1 MFLEVVKFEIK
12 YRLNR
17 PATYIYFGILF
28 LLCFA
33 AVSWDGIN
41 VGGDI
46 GKIKQNS
53 SIVLFNIAGV
63 ISILPGLFFASAIM
77 GVPILRDFEHKMESL
92 MFTTN
97 IDKFSYLGG
106 RFIGSFLVM
115 LFISTGFVFGTYL
128 GCQMPWLDKD
138 TLLNVGFA
146 QYVRPWLVLIV
157 TNVFIFSCI
166 FFASGALS
174 RKMLFV
180 YLQAIVLLA
189 IYFMASTLIG
199 DVENIEKAAYF
210 DPFGFY
216 GFMADTRYW
225 TVAEKNNLVVPLT
238 GYLLKNRL
246 IWLGIAL
253 LFSVLT
259 YVFFKFRTVQSPLF
273 KKKKIKAAANLS
285 SKEAKRPIPFVKPV
299 YTAWS
304 SYQQFITLVGLYFKE
319 TIRSVPFIGIGLIGL
334 ILLIVDAEYA
344 NEWNGQE
351 LYPLSGMIAGF
362 INSEVFPI
370 ISIMALFYAGETVWK
385 EKQINFNQIFDS
397 LPVSYSLPIISKYIA
412 LAGIVLVYLLAMIP
426 VGMVI
431 QLVKG
436 FTAIELD
443 VYLVVLFTKTYI
455 SMLVYLA
462 IMMFIQSLVSN
473 KFIGYAVCVLFYLY
487 ILFAS
492 EMKIFNNL
500 LIPDSGSVGEY
511 SDMNGFAAGLDK
523 FVVLKIYWA
532 GACIILLA
540 FAVLLYQ
547 RGNVFSFKERVKNM
561 KQRLKAPQAI
571 ALASGV
577 MIMFLAGA
585 YYTYNTHYLNK
596 YLNPEEEKDMQVTYE
611 KTLKSKYG
619 KVLQP
624 SVTNIKAKVELYP
637 KKGNLDLSAEVI
649 YTNLMPGPITQL
661 LVQYPSDDDIKYNEM
676 KFSVPVKLTKAYKDL
691 YFAVYQL
698 EKPLLPGD
706 SLKLNIQAKRIKTGF
721 KNGATNVSY
730 VKNGTFI
737 NNIDIFPQLGY
748 SPDYELSDTKER
760 KKRGLKERVGLPL
773 RSDKNAR
780 MVNLFQQRGRT
791 NLDIT
796 IGTELNQ
803 TAISPGYLIKNW
815 KANDRSYFHY
825 RMDKPIFNFF
835 NIISAELDVKKE
847 KWNGVSLEV
856 FYHKGHPFN
865 VDIMLSSLKK
875 SLAYNE
881 KNFSPYS
888 YKQVRIIEFPRY
900 RGFAQSFSNTIP
912 FSESIGFIMKNV
924 PDKMDLGYYVTAHE
938 LGHQWWGHQVC
949 ESNTVGGQMYSE
961 GLAQYSALMLLKHTL
976 PIEELSRYLKYE
988 LDGYL
993 AGRSSERKKENPLDQ
1008 TDGQQYIHYQKA
1020 SLAYFALQDYIG
1032 EDKVNEALRK
1042 LIANYGDKDLYPTS
1056 DVLTG
1061 YFKELAPDSMKYVV
1075 DDLFSKITLFENR
1088 VVNPTA
1094 VKKGN
1099 EYEVTVPVQTI
1110 KYYADRDGNEKAT
1123 PIKDYIDI
1131 GVYSTGKDG
1140 KEKLTYL
1147 KRYKFDKLK
1156 TTITVK
1162 MKEKPVRA
1170 GIDPVYKLVDRNTED
1185 NRAVVTIN

>member
-1 MFLEVVKFEIK
+1 MFLEVVKFEIR

-17 PATYIYFGILF
+17 PATYIYFLILF

-63 ISILPGLFFASAIM
+63 VSILPGFFFASAIM

-92 MFTTN
+92 IFTTN

-106 RFIGSFLVM
+106 RFVGSFLVM

-128 GCQMPWLDKD
+128 GCQMPWLDKE

-146 QYVRPWLVLIV
+146 QYLRPWLVLIV

-199 DVENIEKAAYF
+199 DVENIEKAALF

-225 TVAEKNNLVVPLT
+225 TVAEKNMLVVPLT

-246 IWLGIAL
+246 IWTSVAL
-253 LFSVLT
+253 IFSVLT
-259 YVFFKFRTVQSPLF
+259 YFFFKFRSVQSPLF
-273 KKKKIKAAANLS
+273 KKKKLKLVATSESKAAKS
-285 SKEAKRPIPFVKPV
+285 PIPFVQPA
-299 YTAWS
+299 YSTS
-304 SYQQFITLVGLYFKE
+304 STFLQFITLVGLYFKE

-334 ILLIVDAEYA
+334 ILLVINAQYA
-344 NEWNGQE
+344 NQWNGQD

-362 INSEVFPI
+362 VSEEVFPI

-385 EKQINFNQIFDS
+385 ERQINFNQIFDS
-397 LPVSYSLPIISKYIA
+397 LPVSYSLPIISKYVA

-426 VGMVI
+426 IGIII
-431 QLVKG
+431 QLLKG
-436 FTAIELD
+436 FTTIELD
-443 VYLVVLFTKTYI
+443 VYLIVLFAKTYI

-473 KFIGYAVCVLFYLY
+473 KFIGYAVSVLFYIY

-492 EMKIFNNL
+492 QMKIFNKL
-500 LIPDSGSVGEY
+500 LIPDSGSVGNY
-511 SDMNGFAAGLDK
+511 SDMNGFAVGLDK
-523 FVVLKIYWA
+523 FIVLKLYWA
-532 GACIILLA
+532 GACIILLV

-547 RGNVFSFKERVKNM
+547 RGIAFGFKERISNI
-561 KQRLKAPQAI
+561 KQRFKIPQAI

-577 MIMFLAGA
+577 LIMFLAGA
-585 YYTYNTHYLNK
+585 YYTYNTRFLNK
-596 YLNPEEEKDMQVTYE
+596 YLNPEQEKDLQVTYE
-611 KTLKSKYG
+611 KTLKNKYE

-624 SVTNIKAKVELYP
+624 SVTNIMAKVELYP
-637 KKGNLDLSAEVI
+637 KKGNLDLTAEVT
-649 YTNLMPGPITQL
+649 YTNLMPNPISEL
-661 LVQYPSDDDIKYNEM
+661 LVQYPSDEDMNFNEM
-676 KFSVPVKLTKAYKDL
+676 KFSVPLKLTKNYKDL
-691 YFAVYQL
+691 LFSVYQL
-698 EKPLLPGD
+698 EKPLQPGD
-706 SLKLNIQAKRIKTGF
+706 SLKLNIKAKRIKNGF
-721 KNGATNVSY
+721 KNGSTNVSY

-760 KKRGLKERVGLPL
+760 KKRGLKEQVGLPP
-773 RSDKNAR
+773 RSDKDAR

-796 IGTELNQ
+796 IGTEIDQ

-815 KANDRSYFHY
+815 KTNDRAYFHY

-835 NIISAELDVKKE
+835 NIISAKLEVKKA
-847 KWNGVSLEV
+847 KWNGINLEIY
-856 FYHKGHPFN
+856 YHKGHPFN
-865 VDIMLSSLKK
+865 TDIMLNSLKK
-875 SLAYNE
+875 GLAYNE

-888 YKQVRIIEFPRY
+888 YKQVRIIEFPSY
-900 RGFAQSFSNTIP
+900 RSFAQSFSNTIP
-912 FSESIGFIMKNV
+912 FSESIGFIMKNT

-961 GLAQYSALMLLKHTL
+961 GLAQYSSLMLLKHTL
-976 PIEELSRYLKYE
+976 PIEEIGRYLKYE

-993 AGRSSERKKENPLDQ
+993 SGRSAEKKKENPLDQ

-1032 EDKVNEALRK
+1032 EDKVNQALRK

-1061 YFKELAPDSMKYVV
+1061 YFKELAPDSLKYVV

-1088 VVNPTA
+1088 VINPTA
-1094 VKKGN
+1094 VKKAN
-1099 EYEVTVPVQTI
+1099 EYVVTIPVQTI
-1110 KYYADRDGNEKAT
+1110 KYYADRDGNEKVT
-1123 PIKDYIDI
+1123 PTRDYIDI
-1131 GVYSTGKDG
+1131 GIYTLGKDG
-1140 KEKLTYL
+1140 KEKISYL
-1147 KRYKFDKLK
+1147 KRYKFDKVK

-1170 GIDPVYKLVDRNTED
+1170 GIDPIYKLVDRNTED
-1185 NRAVVTIN
+1185 NKASVTIN